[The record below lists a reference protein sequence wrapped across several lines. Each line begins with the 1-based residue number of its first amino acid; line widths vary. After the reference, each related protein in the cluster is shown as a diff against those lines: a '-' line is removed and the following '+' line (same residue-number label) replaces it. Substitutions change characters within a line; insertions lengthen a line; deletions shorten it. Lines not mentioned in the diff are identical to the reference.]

1 MEEHC
6 NGSYNG
12 TENGYDY
19 IGYKHQL
26 QAAAKVTIAIKKLV
40 TARNN
45 TRICGEHVLLNKSIY
60 KRNNEKKVKIILIVK
75 DKEKDA
81 HENCC
86 FSN

>member
-12 TENGYDY
+12 TENGCDY

-26 QAAAKVTIAIKKLV
+26 QAATKVTIAIKKLA

-45 TRICGEHVLLNKSIY
+45 TRICGKHVLLY
-60 KRNNEKKVKIILIVK
+60 R
-75 DKEKDA
+75 
-81 HENCC
+81 
-86 FSN
+86 